1 MDRTWIKLN
10 DFTSKDYVDGV
21 KSFMK
26 FARQHIGG
34 RTDMPCPCRVCLN
47 QILHPP
53 YLVKFHLLVNGIDVD
68 YSEWV
73 YHGETSDQYLEDDE
87 FDDNLDETFEEEEM
101 SEDLNF
107 GNVTPKFPGKLILH
121 FIFDISILDGKDLF
135 LEGGIVSCSKLS
147 FLISNRSQQE
157 RDMNRRKQKKK
168 KKKKTTTSQLSVLI
182 SVAIRFQQVD
192 NRTNDAWPRFV
203 YVSISS

>member
-1 MDRTWIKLN
+1 
-10 DFTSKDYVDGV
+10 
-21 KSFMK
+21 
-26 FARQHIGG
+26 
-34 RTDMPCPCRVCLN
+34 MPCPCGVCLN

-87 FDDNLDETFEEEEM
+87 FDDNLDETFEEEEI

-121 FIFDISILDGKDLF
+121 FIFDISILEGKDLF
-135 LEGGIVSCSKLS
+135 LEGGLS

-157 RDMNRRKQKKK
+157 RDMNRKK

-182 SVAIRFQQVD
+182 LVSNSMLGRDFLFTSASVL
-192 NRTNDAWPRFV
+192 NLK
-203 YVSISS
+203 ISLCYIKI